1 MKMSGLFAPTLK
13 ENPTEAEVVSH
24 SLMLRSGMIRQLSS
38 GIYNI
43 LPLGLRSLEKIM
55 NIVRRELNRA
65 GSQELLMAAMQPGEL
80 WKETGRWEIY
90 GPELIRL
97 QDRRD
102 RDFCLGPTHEEVITD
117 MARNEIRSYRQ
128 LPLLLYQIQTKFR
141 DEIRPRFGI
150 MRSREFIMKDL
161 YSFDRDYE
169 GLQLSYQKM
178 YDAYGRIF
186 KTCGLEYVAVRADS
200 GVIGGD
206 ISHEFLIIA
215 DSGEEKIMRCPK
227 CGLSSTQDITAC
239 PVCDAELEEKRGI
252 EVGHIFQLGTKYSE
266 LMKAYFVDQDG
277 KEKPLIM
284 GCYGIGIGR
293 TMAAAI
299 EANHDQNGIQW
310 PWNIAPY
317 EVIVIPVNVKN
328 PSFLKNSDDLYQNL
342 LTAGYEAVWDDREV
356 SAGYK
361 FNEADL
367 IGFPLQVIVGEKT
380 LKNGLLEIK
389 IRTNGKRIE
398 FSQDQLLTVIKKLKD
413 ELLILLE

>member
-1 MKMSGLFAPTLK
+1 MSNLFAPTLK
-13 ENPTEAEVVSH
+13 ENPAEAEVISH
-24 SLMLRSGMIRQLSS
+24 NLMLRAGMIRQLSS

-55 NIVRRELNRA
+55 NIVRRELNRED
-65 GSQELLMAAMQPGEL
+65 GQELLLPALQPGEL

-90 GPELIRL
+90 GPELIRF
-97 QDRRD
+97 QDRRE

-117 MARNEIRSYRQ
+117 IARKEIRSYRQ

-141 DEIRPRFGI
+141 DEIRPRFGV

-161 YSFDRDYE
+161 YSFDRDYQ
-169 GLQLSYQKM
+169 GLQVSYQKM
-178 YDAYGRIF
+178 YHAYARIF
-186 KTCGLEYVAVRADS
+186 TSCGLEYIAVRAES
-200 GVIGGD
+200 GVIGGEV
-206 ISHEFLIIA
+206 SHEFLIIA
-215 DSGEEKIMRCPK
+215 DSGEEKVMRCPK
-227 CGLSSTQDITAC
+227 CLVASTQEIRNC
-239 PVCDAELEEKRGI
+239 PECHTEMEEKRGI

-266 LMKAYFVDQDG
+266 SMKAYFVDQDG

-299 EANHDQNGIQW
+299 EANHDDNGIQW

-317 EVIVIPVNVKN
+317 EIIVIPIK
-328 PSFLKNSDDLYQNL
+328 LKNQVSIELAEAIYRQLADE
-342 LTAGYEAVWDDREV
+342 GYEAIWDDREV

-367 IGFPLQVIVGEKT
+367 IGFPLQVIVGEKA
-380 LKNGLLEIK
+380 LKNGVLEIK
-389 IRTNGKRIE
+389 IRSNGKSIE
-398 FSQDQLLTVIKKLKD
+398 CSNEQLITTVKKIKDDLTKLR
-413 ELLILLE
+413 E

>member
-1 MKMSGLFAPTLK
+1 MSALFAPTLK
-13 ENPTEAEVVSH
+13 ENPAEAEVISH
-24 SLMLRSGMIRQLSS
+24 SLMLRAGMIRQLSS

-55 NIVRRELNRA
+55 NIVRRELNHA
-65 GSQELLMAAMQPGEL
+65 DGQELLLPALQPGEL
-80 WKETGRWEIY
+80 WKETGRWDIY
-90 GPELIRL
+90 GPELIRF
-97 QDRRD
+97 QDRRE

-117 MARNEIRSYRQ
+117 IARKEIRSYRQ

-141 DEIRPRFGI
+141 DEIRPRFGV

-169 GLQLSYQKM
+169 GLKVSYQKM
-178 YDAYGRIF
+178 YDAYSKIF
-186 KTCGLEYVAVRADS
+186 ASCGLEYIAVRADS

-206 ISHEFLIIA
+206 VSHEFLIIA
-215 DSGEEKIMRCPK
+215 DSGEEKVMRCPK
-227 CGLSSTQDITAC
+227 CLVASTQEISDC
-239 PVCDAELEEKRGI
+239 PECHAGMEEKRGI

-266 LMKAYFVDQDG
+266 SMKAYFVDQDG

-299 EANHDQNGIQW
+299 EANHDENGIKW

-317 EVIVIPVNVKN
+317 EIIIIPVK
-328 PSFLKNSDDLYQNL
+328 LKNQAGMELAESISQQLAHQ
-342 LTAGYEAVWDDREV
+342 GYETIWDDREV

-361 FNEADL
+361 FKEADL
-367 IGFPLQVIVGEKT
+367 IGFPIQVIVGEKA
-380 LKNGLLEIK
+380 LKNGTLEIK
-389 IRTNGKRIE
+389 IRSNGKRIE
-398 FSQDQLLTVIKKLKD
+398 CTREQLVSVIKKIKD
-413 ELLILLE
+413 ELVIL

>member
-1 MKMSGLFAPTLK
+1 MSALFAPTLK
-13 ENPTEAEVVSH
+13 ENPAEAEVISH
-24 SLMLRSGMIRQLSS
+24 SLMLRAGLIRQLSS

-55 NIVRRELNRA
+55 NIVRRELNHA
-65 GSQELLMAAMQPGEL
+65 DGQELLLPALQPGEL
-80 WKETGRWEIY
+80 WKETGRWDIY
-90 GPELIRL
+90 GPELIRF
-97 QDRRD
+97 QDRRE

-117 MARNEIRSYRQ
+117 IARKEIRSYRQ

-141 DEIRPRFGI
+141 DEIRPRFGV

-169 GLQLSYQKM
+169 GLKVSYQKM
-178 YDAYGRIF
+178 YDAYSKIF
-186 KTCGLEYVAVRADS
+186 ASCGLEYIAVRADS

-206 ISHEFLIIA
+206 VSHEFLIIA
-215 DSGEEKIMRCPK
+215 DSGEEKVMRCPK
-227 CGLSSTQDITAC
+227 CLVASTQEISDC
-239 PVCDAELEEKRGI
+239 PECHAGMEEKRGI

-266 LMKAYFVDQDG
+266 SMKAYFVDQDG

-299 EANHDQNGIQW
+299 EANHDENGIKW

-317 EVIVIPVNVKN
+317 EIIIIPVK
-328 PSFLKNSDDLYQNL
+328 LKNQAGMELAESISQQLAHQ
-342 LTAGYEAVWDDREV
+342 GYETIWDDREV

-361 FNEADL
+361 FKEADL
-367 IGFPLQVIVGEKT
+367 IGFPIQVIVGEKA
-380 LKNGLLEIK
+380 LKNGTLEIK
-389 IRTNGKRIE
+389 IRSNGKRIE
-398 FSQDQLLTVIKKLKD
+398 CTREQLVSVIKKIKD
-413 ELLILLE
+413 ELVIL

>member
-1 MKMSGLFAPTLK
+1 MKMSALFAPTLK
-13 ENPTEAEVVSH
+13 ENPAEAEVISH
-24 SLMLRSGMIRQLSS
+24 SLMLRAGMIRQLSS

-55 NIVRRELNRA
+55 NIVRRELNHA
-65 GSQELLMAAMQPGEL
+65 DGQELLLPALQPGEL
-80 WKETGRWEIY
+80 WKETGRWDIY
-90 GPELIRL
+90 GPELIRF
-97 QDRRD
+97 QDRRE

-117 MARNEIRSYRQ
+117 IARKEIRSYRQ

-141 DEIRPRFGI
+141 DEIRPRFGV

-169 GLQLSYQKM
+169 GLKVSYQKM
-178 YDAYGRIF
+178 YDAYSKIF
-186 KTCGLEYVAVRADS
+186 ASCGLEYIAVRADS

-206 ISHEFLIIA
+206 VSHEFLIIA
-215 DSGEEKIMRCPK
+215 DSGEEKVMRCPK
-227 CGLSSTQDITAC
+227 CLVASTQEISDC
-239 PVCDAELEEKRGI
+239 PECHAGMEEKRGI

-266 LMKAYFVDQDG
+266 SMKAYFVDQDG

-299 EANHDQNGIQW
+299 EANHDENGIKW

-317 EVIVIPVNVKN
+317 EIIIIPVK
-328 PSFLKNSDDLYQNL
+328 LKNQAGMELAESISQQLAHQ
-342 LTAGYEAVWDDREV
+342 GYETIWDDREV

-361 FNEADL
+361 FKEADL
-367 IGFPLQVIVGEKT
+367 IGFPIQVIVGEKA
-380 LKNGLLEIK
+380 LKNGTLEIK
-389 IRTNGKRIE
+389 IRSNGKRIE
-398 FSQDQLLTVIKKLKD
+398 CTREQLVSVIKKIKD
-413 ELLILLE
+413 ELVIL